1 MVATPRHPWAGQ
13 QAVEKSRV
21 ETFKDCVQIVS
32 ASLGGMEALAAAHL
46 PHQVRFPGDIVAR
59 NIASIADCGLALHW
73 LAIHL
78 RQQNVGD
85 GLQHRCRGAFQQIGK
100 AYKQFAL
107 AHPDSVLDA
116 GELEE
121 INLQLRDRIAGTKFP
136 VALLED
142 VKKAVSHVEARLAR
156 AKS

>member
-1 MVATPRHPWAGQ
+1 MLISNLSMRDGKPARGSSFATIPI
-13 QAVEKSRV
+13 
-21 ETFKDCVQIVS
+21 C
-32 ASLGGMEALAAAHL
+32 
-46 PHQVRFPGDIVAR
+46 
-59 NIASIADCGLALHW
+59 NY
-73 LAIHL
+73 
-78 RQQNVGD
+78 
-85 GLQHRCRGAFQQIGK
+85 AFQQIGK

-116 GELEE
+116 GEREE

-142 VKKAVSHVEARLAR
+142 VKKAVSHVEVRLAR